1 MLETIL
7 QKYFNL
13 PEDWNDDYEK
23 QDSIWYKSY
32 NQLIQLIYDLDE
44 LVGLDTK
51 IIDKLDVICNED
63 DFEYDDEI

>member
-44 LVGLDTK
+44 LCGLDTK
-51 IIDKLDVICNED
+51 IIDKLDEICNED